1 MTPTDVAEH
10 VATELAR
17 TVSAVD
23 ASRRVA
29 LAVPGGSV
37 AELLFPR
44 LARLTLDWSRIDV
57 TWVDERVVP
66 PDHTD
71 SNVCAARRHWLD
83 RLAAPGPRIIAPS
96 FSADTDRMAADWQ
109 AALIDALG
117 TPPRLDIAML
127 GVGPDGHVASIFPRH
142 PSLDREDAW
151 VIGVHDAPKPPPE
164 RVTLTRAA
172 LALASEL
179 WIIAFGRGK
188 AAAIREARADP
199 HASSPL
205 AQVVAAAKR
214 VRWFLD
220 DAAASA

>member
-1 MTPTDVAEH
+1 MTPTDVAEE
-10 VATELAR
+10 VVTELAR
-17 TVSAVD
+17 TVAAAD
-23 ASRRVA
+23 AGRRVA

-44 LARLTLDWSRIDV
+44 LARLALDWSRIDV

-66 PDHTD
+66 PDHPD
-71 SNVCAARRHWLD
+71 SNVGVARRHWLD
-83 RLAAPGPRIIAPS
+83 QLAAPGPRIITPS
-96 FSADTDRMAADWQ
+96 FSMDADRMAADWQ
-109 AALIDALG
+109 AALIGALG
-117 TPPRLDIAML
+117 TPPRLDVALL

-172 LALASEL
+172 LAQASEL
-179 WIIAFGRGK
+179 WVIAFGHEK
-188 AAAIREARADP
+188 AAAIREAQADP
-199 HASSPL
+199 YASSPL
-205 AQVVAAAKR
+205 AHVIAAGPR

-220 DAAASA
+220 DAAASG

>member
-10 VATELAR
+10 AATELAR
-17 TVSAVD
+17 TVSAAD

-44 LARLTLDWSRIDV
+44 LARLALDWSRIDV

-66 PDHTD
+66 PDHPD

-83 RLAAPGPRIIAPS
+83 RLAAPGPRIIAPP
-96 FSADTDRMAADWQ
+96 FSTDADRMAADWQ

-127 GVGPDGHVASIFPRH
+127 GVGSDGHVASIFPRH

-151 VIGVHDAPKPPPE
+151 AIAVHDAPKPPPE

-172 LALASEL
+172 LAQASEL
-179 WIIAFGRGK
+179 WVIAFGREK

-199 HASSPL
+199 LASSPL
-205 AQVVAAAKR
+205 AQVVATAKR